1 MGNASL
7 CVGIPAARG
16 AGLRNQLSWVR
27 IPLGAQCVS
36 SIDRYDRS
44 PYGSETLLHRKLD
57 MCKHEWIKWST
68 KWRCRICGITS
79 KIRPVR

>member
-44 PYGSETLLHRKLD
+44 PMGQKRFFTESLTCVS
-57 MCKHEWIKWST
+57 MN
-68 KWRCRICGITS
+68 G
-79 KIRPVR
+79 